1 MTMLITHNYELK
13 YSETKGMYYLCL
25 NETVLYCPHCG
36 QQLVYRD
43 SRSRIWRH
51 CNEATDRILIHRMLC
66 GTCNRLHTV
75 LPDVLVPHKH
85 YGASE
90 IETVLGS
97 EVRSD
102 EVSDST
108 AASWLQWIKGNMSQI
123 EGVLQS
129 LKLESED
136 KLPELRGDKNLF
148 THLKTIVRNWLSV
161 VSRLVINGGFAF
173 LPVSQCCHT

>member
-1 MTMLITHNYELK
+1 MLITHNYNLK
-13 YSETKGMYYLCL
+13 YSGAEGIYYLCIK
-25 NETVLYCPHCG
+25 ETSLYCPHCG
-36 QQLVYRD
+36 QELIYRD
-43 SRSRIWRH
+43 SRLRIWRH
-51 CNEATDRILIHRMLC
+51 CDKPADRILIHRMLC
-66 GTCNRLHTV
+66 RTCHRLHTV

-90 IETVLGS
+90 IETVLES
-97 EVRSD
+97 EVRND

-108 AASWLQWIKGNMSQI
+108 AARWRIWFNGNKAQI

-136 KLPELRGDKNLF
+136 KLPELRSNESLF
-148 THLKTIVRNWLSV
+148 FHLNTIFHNWLSV

>member
-1 MTMLITHNYELK
+1 MLITNNYELK
-13 YSETKGMYYLCL
+13 YSETEELYYLCL
-25 NETVLYCPHCG
+25 NTTDLYCPHCG
-36 QQLVYRD
+36 EQLVYRD
-43 SRSRIWRH
+43 SRLRIWRH
-51 CNEATDRILIHRMLC
+51 CNEPTDRILIHRMLC
-66 GTCNRLHTV
+66 RICNRLHTV

-90 IETVLGS
+90 IEAVLES

-108 AASWLQWIKGNMSQI
+108 VARWWRWIQGNEAQI

-129 LKLESED
+129 LKLKAED
-136 KLPELRGDKNLF
+136 NPPELRSNENLF
-148 THLKTIVRNWLSV
+148 INLKTIVRNWLSV
-161 VSRLVINGGFAF
+161 VSRLVVNGGFAF